1 MSDDTEARRGD
12 ETGTSITGQT
22 DPLYTTSLTSTIG
35 RPPRRTYFA
44 IQMIGLLATLGVCF
58 ISRGVGSQLDRAIV
72 DDATLAALAL
82 RVGEL
87 LMTPIGLAGAIFIV
101 LGLGLLAIRGA
112 IDGILKFLIW
122 ANVLWLLAFIAFHTM
137 TIWLPLIKA
146 RQGGGP

>member
-1 MSDDTEARRGD
+1 MADDT
-12 ETGTSITGQT
+12 TTSTSITGGQ

-44 IQMIGLLATLGVCF
+44 IQMIGLLATLGICL
-58 ISRGVGSQLDRAIV
+58 ISRGVGSPVEKANL
-72 DDATLAALAL
+72 DDATLAALLL

-87 LMTPIGLAGAIFIV
+87 LMTPIGLACAIFIV

-122 ANVLWLLAFIAFHTM
+122 ANVLWLLAFIAFNTM
-137 TIWLPLIKA
+137 AIWLPLLQS
-146 RQGGGP
+146 RRPGGS